1 MVNILIADNDI
12 NYAVN
17 LMNKLNEVNNN
28 IKVLNISNNENATL
42 NIINNYD
49 NIDLVVFA
57 LQMDKPEESDF
68 FRKIVKKDKY
78 INCFIRLTDNQIKHE
93 KSEYGFCAI
102 SETKEN
108 LDKSIISIN
117 KLIEEKSIEEKN
129 NRKSKI
135 IYELE
140 YLEYDL
146 SLKGT
151 QYLINAIEIIA
162 DGELGE
168 VYNLE
173 RDVYPSIKNLYNS
186 SVHNVKNNVNRANN
200 SMYLKCEIEKLKSYF
215 GFNVDEKPK
224 TKEIINTVVRK
235 I

>member
-1 MVNILIADNDI
+1 MINILIADNDI

-17 LMNKLNEVNNN
+17 LMNKLNEVNND
-28 IKVLNISNNENATL
+28 IKILNISDNENATL

-57 LQMDKPEESDF
+57 LQMDKTEENNF
-68 FRKIVKKDKY
+68 FKKIVKKDKY
-78 INCFIRLTDNQIKHE
+78 INCFIRLTDKQMKLE
-93 KSEYGFCAI
+93 KNDYGFWAI
-102 SETKEN
+102 SEIKEN

-117 KLIEEKSIEEKN
+117 KLIEEREIDEKN
-129 NRKSKI
+129 NKKLKVI
-135 IYELE
+135 KELE

-151 QYLINAIEIIA
+151 QYLISAIEIIA
-162 DGELGE
+162 NHKLGE

-173 RDVYPSIKNLYNS
+173 KDVYPIITDLYNS
-186 SVHNVKNNVNRANN
+186 TVHNIKNNVNRANN